1 MKKYISFLVILI
13 LFQSCYSY
21 KIVENNSTQ
30 YEVGKIYR
38 VKQNGKSSTVKIT
51 TKTDS
56 TLVVWSKFENKTL
69 TVNEISKAERR
80 KFSIVKTVILPVVIV
95 GVVAV
100 ILASSVSIKTGPIQ
114 SPP

>member
-1 MKKYISFLVILI
+1 MRKLVLILVAGI

-21 KIVENNSTQ
+21 KTVENNSSQ

-38 VKQNGKSSTVKIT
+38 VKQNGKSSKVKIT

-69 TVNEISKAERR
+69 SIDEISKAERR
-80 KFSIVKTVILPVVIV
+80 KFSIVKTVLMPVIIV
-95 GVVAV
+95 G
-100 ILASSVSIKTGPIQ
+100 ILAVGIGSAVQVHPG
-114 SPP
+114 SPKF